1 MLIIFMP
8 SFAQKVA
15 VDGYVYEQGTGNPV
29 NKAIVTICN
38 QKSNILYSG
47 ITSKEGKFQL
57 LTKGEDL
64 SLYTIKVSCMGYKPA
79 SCAIGNQKKLS
90 NRARAKGFCIEGC
103 LCKSRKDFSP

>member
-38 QKSNILYSG
+38 QKSNILYKL
-47 ITSKEGKFQL
+47 TSKGGKFQV

-64 SLYTIKVSCMGYKPA
+64 SLYTMEYLAWDKPA
-79 SCAIGNQKKLS
+79 SCTWESKKLS
-90 NRARAKGFCIEGC
+90 NRARAK
-103 LCKSRKDFSP
+103 RKLLH